1 MRRTGMVLLALFVLT
16 TCLTGCGRERFE
28 SVTVDASDVPEAS
41 WKLRISGSVTEPM
54 TLTYQELVSRDLVKL
69 DDILERCDCG
79 DETEDVWEGIAVVD
93 LLEEAGASKKATGVI
108 FRGADGYWREAPI
121 GDLRVAMVGIRR
133 DGQWL
138 ADDPEDGPIRIVVP
152 GLSASYW
159 ISQVVELEVVE

>member
-1 MRRTGMVLLALFVLT
+1 MRRTRSMLFALLVLALLLT
-16 TCLTGCGRERFE
+16 ACGRERFE
-28 SVTVDASDVPEAS
+28 SVTVDTSDLPEAS
-41 WKLRISGSVTEPM
+41 WELRVSGAVTEPM
-54 TLTYQELVSRDLVKL
+54 ALTYQELVSRDLVKL

-79 DETEDVWEGIAVVD
+79 DETENAWEGIALVD

-121 GDLRVAMVGIRR
+121 DDLRVAMVGIRR
-133 DGQWL
+133 DGEWL
-138 ADDPEDGPIRIVVP
+138 ANDPEDGPIRMVVP